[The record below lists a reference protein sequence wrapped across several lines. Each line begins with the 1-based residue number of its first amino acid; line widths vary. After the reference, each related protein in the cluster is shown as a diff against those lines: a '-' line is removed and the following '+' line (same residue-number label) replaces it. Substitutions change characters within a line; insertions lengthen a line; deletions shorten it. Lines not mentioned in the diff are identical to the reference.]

1 MAGVVSKMIKKKK
14 GAAKPPP
21 NVAGVGKGKL
31 ILPKKIKRELY
42 NETYDGIP
50 HKKRKNNNTNDEW
63 IDCGKLEFYLE
74 IPRVAP
80 GSEEKLIK
88 ELQQHTNKMLK
99 VTPHDDSYNPST
111 NTSWYSRSYI

>member
-50 HKKRKNNNTNDEW
+50 HRRGRITILMTN
-63 IDCGKLEFYLE
+63 G
-74 IPRVAP
+74 
-80 GSEEKLIK
+80 LIVV
-88 ELQQHTNKMLK
+88 NWN
-99 VTPHDDSYNPST
+99 S
-111 NTSWYSRSYI
+111 I